1 MSHFFYLT
9 PQILLPFSPLTSQEF
24 DVIRHKAGAS
34 WQNEARWSDS
44 SVTTYSGSYRKKQLD
59 DSTCGRLS
67 LKAGQH
73 WPECNQMSLPNYF
86 TCRAALHKT
95 MDIKGLFPPI
105 SSPFKNS
112 FDIKHGVAHQILS
125 GDFSPAPPN
134 YERPYGRI
142 KKLTSMDLK
151 KYSRRRR
158 DFLRHFQEPC
168 DSTSKASS
176 SEDSQADQYSVYSL
190 GGPFSTFG

>member
-1 MSHFFYLT
+1 
-9 PQILLPFSPLTSQEF
+9 
-24 DVIRHKAGAS
+24 
-34 WQNEARWSDS
+34 
-44 SVTTYSGSYRKKQLD
+44 
-59 DSTCGRLS
+59 
-67 LKAGQH
+67 
-73 WPECNQMSLPNYF
+73 MSLPNYF

-95 MDIKGLFPPI
+95 TDIKGLFPPI

-158 DFLRHFQEPC
+158 DFLSFRNRVILQARLAHLKTHKRINTPFIVWEGRSRHLAE
-168 DSTSKASS
+168 
-176 SEDSQADQYSVYSL
+176 SENEATELEAQSL
-190 GGPFSTFG
+190 LNYRL